1 MIKKYKILLVAGARP
16 NFMKIAPIY
25 RELKKHKRFH
35 TLIVHTGQHYDKD
48 MSDVFFRDLGLPKPD
63 VYLGVGSASH
73 AVQTA
78 RIMEK
83 FEPVCLK
90 ERPDLVMVVGD
101 VNSTIACALTAVK
114 YGIKVAHVEA
124 GLRSF
129 DRTMPEEVNRLLT
142 DQISDYLFT
151 TCLDGNKNLIR
162 EGIPRNKIYF
172 VGNTMIDSLR
182 SSITMIKRKMAVIK
196 DDDIRKIAKRRYAL
210 VTLHRP
216 SNVDNRFI
224 FRGIWKALEAIAK
237 KMPVMFPVHPRTQKM
252 INKYIGISGHQSVD
266 TSKSGYQVT
275 KKIMLTNPLGYLE
288 FLNLMANATLVLTD
302 SGGIQEE
309 TTILGI
315 PCLTLRHNT
324 ERPITITQGTNK
336 LVGTDPGKIVRES
349 MKILKAHPGIRASEG
364 GYQHT
369 RISGKRKRLK
379 RLEKLTRPKLWDGKA
394 AARIVNILKNVK
406 FQITNN
412 K

>member
-1 MIKKYKILLVAGARP
+1 MKAG
-16 NFMKIAPIY
+16 PIW
-25 RELKKHKRFH
+25 RELRKHKRFQ
-35 TLIVHTGQHYDKD
+35 TLIVHTGQHYDKG

-114 YGIKVAHVEA
+114 LGIKVAHVEA

-162 EGIPRNKIYF
+162 EGIPRNKIFF
-172 VGNTMIDSLR
+172 VGNTMIDTLMR
-182 SSITMIKRKMAVIK
+182 MKGQNERKRGSGEAEKLGYK
-196 DDDIRKIAKRRYAL
+196 HKRIRKPYAL

-216 SNVDNRFI
+216 SNVDNKLI

-237 KMPVMFPVHPRTQKM
+237 KIPVIFPVHPRTRKM
-252 INKYIGISGHQSVD
+252 LKANGI
-266 TSKSGYQVT
+266 T
-275 KKIMLTNPLGYLE
+275 LTPPSPLERERIKVRDDGIILIPPLGYLE
-288 FLNLMANATLVLTD
+288 FMSLMANAALVLTD

-315 PCLTLRHNT
+315 PCLTIRNNT
-324 ERPITITQGTNK
+324 ERPITITQGTNR
-336 LVGTDPGKIVRES
+336 LVGTDPKRIVKEALKFLTPPSPLERE
-349 MKILKAHPGIRASEG
+349 
-364 GYQHT
+364 
-369 RISGKRKRLK
+369 RIKVRDGSKR
-379 RLEKLTRPKLWDGKA
+379 RPELWDGKA
-394 AARIVNILKNVK
+394 AARIVNVLNSK
-406 FQITNN
+406 FQITNT